1 MNEIIILVVSEKL
14 NITVKQVTAVMGLIN
29 EGATIPFIARYRK
42 EQTGGLDEDKI
53 RAITT
58 TYEYE
63 DKLATRKEEVIRLID
78 EKGKLTE
85 ELQNKITSATT
96 LTEVEDLYL
105 PYKEKKKTRATMA
118 IAKGLQP
125 LADYMLNPKNP
136 SPEEEAKKYITEEVA
151 TVEDALNG
159 AMDIIAEYISDNAD
173 YRQALR
179 NHLTRTGKITTNIK
193 KDAQDEM
200 KIYELYYDRSELIK
214 FIPHHRVLAINRA
227 EKADVIKVKI
237 ECNDQAYLDYILPKI
252 IKVNAPCASYV
263 KKALEDSY
271 KRLLF
276 PSIEREIRGE
286 LTQKANDAA
295 IDLFAKNLEQ
305 LLLTPPLKG
314 KMMLGLDPA
323 FRTGVKMAVL
333 NPNGDFIKK
342 DVMYPN
348 EKYKG
353 EIVSEARKNEAKVKL
368 VKMIKDY
375 KIELIAIGNG
385 TASRETEEFV
395 AKTIQEFNL
404 DVKYIIITEAGASV
418 YSASE
423 LAKKEFP
430 DLVVEERSAIS
441 IARRVIDPL
450 AELIKIDPKSIGIGQ
465 YQHDVN
471 QSQLEDSLTFTVSK
485 VVNSVGVNV
494 NSASAELLS
503 YVSGLNKKTA
513 ANIIEF
519 RKEHGFIEDRN
530 QLKKVKGIGA
540 KSYEQAIGFLKILE
554 SDNQLDKTFIH
565 PENYAVVT
573 QMINDLGLNKYQ
585 IGSPEYNDIL
595 TENKISI
602 LSSKYG
608 IGELTMKDIIS
619 ELNKPLRDVRDE
631 YPVPVLKSDILHLED
646 LKIGA
651 ELEGTVRSITDF
663 GIFVDVGL
671 HNDGMVHKSKMSTER
686 IAHPMDVVSIGDIIK
701 VYVIDI
707 QKEKGRVALSMIKE
721 NI

>member
-1 MNEIIILVVSEKL
+1 MNENIILVVSEKL
-14 NITVKQVTAVMGLIN
+14 NIPVKQVKAVMDLIN

-42 EQTGGLDEDKI
+42 EQTGGLDEDQI
-53 RAITT
+53 RNISI

-63 DKLATRKEEVIRLID
+63 DKLATRKEEVIRLIE

-85 ELQNKITSATT
+85 ELKEKIVSATT

-105 PYKEKKKTRATMA
+105 PYKEKKKTRATVA

-125 LADYMLNPKNP
+125 LADYMLNNKNP
-136 SPEEEAKKYITEEVA
+136 SAEEEAKKYITEDVA

-179 NHLTRTGKITTNIK
+179 NHLYRTGKITTNIK
-193 KDAQDEM
+193 KDAKDET

-252 IKVNAPCASYV
+252 IKVNAANANYV
-263 KKALEDSY
+263 KLALEDSY

-404 DVKYIIITEAGASV
+404 DVKYIIISEAGASV

-450 AELIKIDPKSIGIGQ
+450 AELIKIDPKSIGVGQ

-565 PENYAVVT
+565 PENYAVVNT
-573 QMINDLGLNKYQ
+573 MINDLGLNKYQ

-595 TENKISI
+595 TESKIPV
-602 LSSKYG
+602 LSNKYG

-631 YPVPVLKSDILHLED
+631 YPVPALKSDILHLED

-671 HNDGMVHKSKMSTER
+671 HNDGMVHKSKISTER

-701 VYVIDI
+701 VYVIEI
-707 QKEKGRVALSMIKE
+707 HKEKGRVALSMIKE